1 MSLSVGSREGGRGT
15 SGSVGRGLGTS
26 WVFFHV
32 DLEPPGV
39 RAGQELGYRGGRHL
53 ERMRGRSRQLEAGCD
68 PQGQGAVWLDN
79 TGFRSRQVGVRNSDQ
94 H

>member
-32 DLEPPGV
+32 DLEPP
-39 RAGQELGYRGGRHL
+39 RGEGK
-53 ERMRGRSRQLEAGCD
+53 A
-68 PQGQGAVWLDN
+68 
-79 TGFRSRQVGVRNSDQ
+79 
-94 H
+94 